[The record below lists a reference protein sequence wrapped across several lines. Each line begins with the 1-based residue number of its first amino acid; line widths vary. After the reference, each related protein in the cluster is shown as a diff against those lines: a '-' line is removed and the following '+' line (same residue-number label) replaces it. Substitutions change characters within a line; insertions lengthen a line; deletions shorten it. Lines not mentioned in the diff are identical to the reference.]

1 MKARKT
7 PLPQAYTLE
16 IFDQNC
22 WIILSI
28 HKNEDHAKI
37 NADVTSK
44 SRKLDT
50 RVVHE
55 GSIIYIVKG
64 KE

>member
-1 MKARKT
+1 MRKT
-7 PLPQAYTLE
+7 PIPEAYTLE
-16 IFDQNC
+16 IFDQNV

-44 SRKLDT
+44 SRKVDA
-50 RVVHE
+50 RVIHK
-55 GSIIYIVKG
+55 GSIIYLVKG
-64 KE
+64 KV